1 MECGDE
7 GNTDTIV
14 AFSSYAAPPFLIVM
28 IDEVYHMGCL
38 WSLFKGLIYMAL
50 LALLLAGGFA
60 GNMAYEEL
68 FHAPWDQI
76 LGIENHRRDLSQIHA
91 MENRYGWQ
99 SVTVPSEDGTRLKG
113 SYIES
118 GNRNHR
124 AVILL
129 HGLYQNRSMCVPY
142 ADIYREMGY
151 SVLMVDLR
159 GHGESGGEYPD
170 WGVHD
175 IEDLNAWV
183 DFLKAKDPSM
193 QIGIH
198 GISLGAAMALLYSG
212 SKEGSAM
219 KFYVADSSYASL
231 MELGREKIMHYTAMI
246 VWCSA
251 WMS

>member
-1 MECGDE
+1 
-7 GNTDTIV
+7 
-14 AFSSYAAPPFLIVM
+14 
-28 IDEVYHMGCL
+28 MGCL
-38 WSLFKGLIYMAL
+38 FSLFKGLLYMAL

-159 GHGESGGEYPD
+159 GHGESGG
-170 WGVHD
+170 V
-175 IEDLNAWV
+175 
-183 DFLKAKDPSM
+183 S
-193 QIGIH
+193 
-198 GISLGAAMALLYSG
+198 
-212 SKEGSAM
+212 
-219 KFYVADSSYASL
+219 
-231 MELGREKIMHYTAMI
+231 
-246 VWCSA
+246 
-251 WMS
+251 